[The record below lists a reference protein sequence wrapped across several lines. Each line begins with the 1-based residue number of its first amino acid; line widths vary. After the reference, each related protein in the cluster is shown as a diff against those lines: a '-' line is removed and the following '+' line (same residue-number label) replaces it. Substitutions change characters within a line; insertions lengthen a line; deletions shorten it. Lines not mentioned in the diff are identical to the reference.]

1 MTAEKIVTKQV
12 ICASDDFSIKL
23 PTIKPAGWGLCVRVN
38 ADNGLLKNNFYDHI
52 LNLSPATLSSARS

>member
-23 PTIKPAGWGLCVRVN
+23 PTIKRRRRRPGDFMSG
-38 ADNGLLKNNFYDHI
+38 
-52 LNLSPATLSSARS
+52 